1 MRNLILQS
9 IILFIIGSFSVF
21 ADSSSN
27 TIKIS
32 PYLHPDI
39 VLNSLSHIS
48 FDEPQFS
55 LPNPRNP
62 SIKLGMVF
70 TSEDLMAAS
79 GQVLRMN
86 NLDDQI
92 DVDENSEKIIGV
104 YLRSFF

>member
-1 MRNLILQS
+1 MHNLILQS
-9 IILFIIGSFSVF
+9 FILFMIGSFSVF

-39 VLNSLSHIS
+39 VLNSLSQVS
-48 FDEPQFS
+48 FDEPHFS
-55 LPNPRNP
+55 LPEPGNS

-79 GQVLRMN
+79 GHVLRVN
-86 NLDDQI
+86 SLDDQI
-92 DVDENSEKIIGV
+92 NVDENSEKIIGV

>member
-1 MRNLILQS
+1 M
-9 IILFIIGSFSVF
+9 IGSFSVF

-39 VLNSLSHIS
+39 VMSSLSQVS
-48 FDEPQFS
+48 FDDPQFT
-55 LPNPRNP
+55 LPNPRSSN
-62 SIKLGMVF
+62 IELGMVF

-79 GQVLRMN
+79 GQILREN

-92 DVDENSEKIIGV
+92 DVAENSEKIIGI
-104 YLRSFF
+104 YFRSFF